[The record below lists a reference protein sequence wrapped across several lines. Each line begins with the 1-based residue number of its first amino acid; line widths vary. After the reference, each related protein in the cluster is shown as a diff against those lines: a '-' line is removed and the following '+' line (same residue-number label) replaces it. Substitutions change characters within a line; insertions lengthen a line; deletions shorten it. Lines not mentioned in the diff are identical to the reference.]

1 MGRKYQVISGDGHLE
16 SPPDFVK
23 YVPDKWK
30 DRAPRLISLP
40 EGGDAWMMEGMPIS
54 YVAQNLKGRG
64 TVKFKGRS
72 YTEPDGSRTAGAG
85 DGVQRLREQDEDG
98 IDAELLFAPIYAV
111 HFVERIPD
119 REIYLA
125 MIQAYNTWLVEYC
138 SPAPDR
144 LIGNAVIP
152 VSGIEDAIS
161 ELERAH
167 ELGFKTVQLINH
179 PGGGQKPG
187 PDDDRFYER
196 ALELGMAISPHM
208 YFGGTFSH
216 AVTKSDRN
224 QWGADAA
231 MSQHVGGPPAGTMAQ
246 LIVNGTFDRIPE
258 LRLYFAEIDA
268 LKLPAM
274 LYYMD
279 RDFHEFND
287 WFQVDLK
294 MAPSEYIRKHARYG
308 MVREAA
314 AVQIGVANPDLMPL
328 DLFMWG
334 SDFPH
339 GVGTFPN
346 SKQYIDEVFGNVDED
361 LRRKVLVG
369 NAADHL
375 GLDLDAD
382 ITETP
387 AGD

>member
-1 MGRKYQVISGDGHLE
+1 MARKYQVISGDGHLE

-23 YVPDKWK
+23 HVPEKWK

-40 EGGDAWMMEGMPIS
+40 DGDGDAWMMEGMPLS

-64 TVKFKGRS
+64 TVRYKGRS
-72 YTEPDGSRTAGAG
+72 YTDPDGSRTAGAG

-125 MIQAYNTWLVEYC
+125 MIQSYNTWLAEYC

-144 LIGNAVIP
+144 LIGNPVIP
-152 VSGIEDAIS
+152 VSGIDDAIN
-161 ELERAH
+161 ELERVH
-167 ELGFKTVQLINH
+167 GLGFKTVQLINH

-196 ALELGMAISPHM
+196 SLELGVAISPHM
-208 YFGGTFSH
+208 FFGGMFSH
-216 AVTKSDRN
+216 AVQKSDRN

-246 LIVNGTFDRIPE
+246 LIINGTFDRIPE

-294 MAPSEYIRKHARYG
+294 MEPSEYIRQHARYG

-314 AVQIGVANPDLMPL
+314 AVQIGVANPDLLPL
-328 DLFMWG
+328 ELFMWG

-339 GVGTFPN
+339 GVGTFPD
-346 SKQYIDEVFGNVDED
+346 SEQYIADAFANVDDE
-361 LRRKVLVG
+361 LRHKVLVG

-387 AGD
+387 SD